1 MLKLIFEI
9 FLFCHV
15 FAETLDI
22 QTKVVNIQSLA
33 TCGYKHISTV
43 NEKIEFMSKN
53 TSGEY
58 YKKVLLQNKPFHTLN
73 SYHNEFLL
81 TRINKANNV
90 AFICQQFFPFVV
102 INKLGLDQNTIS
114 ASKTYIQVN
123 KTNNQVISN
132 LILFVKNKFSLE
144 VDGENKNFPNIY
156 RTPKLHIHLFNCYST
171 IFCYLKL

>member
-1 MLKLIFEI
+1 
-9 FLFCHV
+9 
-15 FAETLDI
+15 
-22 QTKVVNIQSLA
+22 
-33 TCGYKHISTV
+33 
-43 NEKIEFMSKN
+43 MSKN
-53 TSGEY
+53 TSSEY
-58 YKKVLLQNKPFHTLN
+58 YKKVLLQNKLFHTLN

-90 AFICQQFFPFVV
+90 AFICLQFFPFVL

-144 VDGENKNFPNIY
+144 VDGENKKLPNIY
-156 RTPKLHIHLFNCYST
+156 RTPKLHIHLFKFWFIIATPQYFVISSCNCYIKT
-171 IFCYLKL
+171 YVKTCRYL